1 MNNEFQ
7 NMLTSMLEEYEN
19 GGDVNTVI
27 ENSCKKY
34 GVSQEACDKI
44 QQVNALLDA
53 FAEKA
58 ESLQQAKK
66 EGGNRRQWMEDEI
79 ELIADGRSEEE
90 KALLLTE
97 MSKIEEDSF
106 ESASAFL
113 VNKK

>member
-1 MNNEFQ
+1 MSKDFEDI
-7 NMLTSMLEEYEN
+7 LTSLLDEYQEC
-19 GGDVNTVI
+19 GDVNTVI
-27 ENSCKKY
+27 GNSCKKFA
-34 GVSQEACDKI
+34 VSQETFDKI

-58 ESLQQAKK
+58 ESLQQAKE